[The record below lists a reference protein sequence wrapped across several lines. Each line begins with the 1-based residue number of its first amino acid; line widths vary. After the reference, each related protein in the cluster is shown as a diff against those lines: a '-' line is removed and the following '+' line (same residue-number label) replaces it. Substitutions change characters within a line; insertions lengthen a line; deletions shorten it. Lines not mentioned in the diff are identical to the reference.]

1 MNKLSRKDIEM
12 LEMLAT
18 TTESDDKLAEYIH
31 YHKKAVKAY
40 KAFREAVVSGVE
52 VDKVEKVVEV
62 KRKFKVGDKVRVLD
76 TENEIATSGLRIGD
90 VTEVLKYILSDSV
103 VVLKSTHQTRRAYFS
118 ESALELVEEKTPNE
132 LRAEV
137 IQRAKA
143 VLVEWKDRDGSYL
156 HPSPCGFH
164 FNTRVEFK
172 VNTKKRVVVAL
183 LRNLGITENIRT
195 KGIASCSKS
204 DVYNE
209 HIGKAIALGR
219 ALGKDV
225 SEFENA
231 VQPDM
236 PTVGHKFTCVYD
248 DKEHEISVYD
258 SWRASIEG
266 TYECLTKEDVDLGHI
281 KLVDDTDAQYGGV
294 E

>member
-18 TTESDDKLAEYIH
+18 TAESDDKLAEYIH

-40 KAFREAVVSGVE
+40 KAFREAVANGVE
-52 VDKVEKVVEV
+52 VDKAEKVVEV
-62 KRKFKVGDKVRVLD
+62 KRKFKLGDKVRVLD
-76 TENEIATSGLRIGD
+76 TKNEIATSGFRIGD
-90 VTEVLKYILSDSV
+90 VAEVLKYILSDSV
-103 VVLKSTHQTRRAYFS
+103 VVLKSPHLTGRAYFS
-118 ESALELVEEKTPNE
+118 ESALELVKEKTPNE
-132 LRAEV
+132 LRAEI

-172 VNTKKRVVVAL
+172 VNAEKIVVVAL

-248 DKEHEISVYD
+248 DKEYEISVYD
-258 SWRASIEG
+258 SWRSSIEG
-266 TYECLTKEDVDLGHI
+266 TYEYLTKEDMDLGHI